1 MGLGHSPLPPST
13 HPFFSSP
20 PHQGWLDLPVLALFG
35 DPKQLPPTIN
45 SIRAIQLGYKRSLLE
60 RLSDQHIMG
69 LNTNV
74 GVLLFYATHSS
85 SPTSTFTSFA
95 HPHMQDVCIKTRSLS
110 PPPLPPPHKC
120 AVPHASRHQQVHA
133 HPDVQRQRRSRTR
146 ECPWMRPSCS

>member
-74 GVLLFYATHSS
+74 GVLLFYVTHSS

-110 PPPLPPPHKC
+110 PLPSPPPTQMCSTACLPPSASSC
-120 AVPHASRHQQVHA
+120 AP
-133 HPDVQRQRRSRTR
+133 
-146 ECPWMRPSCS
+146 